1 MRRSVSGS
9 GFRRRQGRLQR
20 KRGVNGAV
28 VLDDSYN
35 ANPDSVRAGIDVLA
49 ATPGR
54 KLLVLGD
61 MGEIGETSGQL
72 HDEVG
77 GYAKARGRSAFA
89 LGEVSAVAARNFGE
103 GGYHYT
109 RLEGAGIGGPQADG
123 RRYRGAGQGVAI
135 HAHGA

>member
-1 MRRSVSGS
+1 M
-9 GFRRRQGRLQR
+9 
-20 KRGVNGAV
+20 NGAV

-77 GYAKARGRSAFA
+77 GYAKSQGSISFLRWAR
-89 LGEVSAVAARNFGE
+89 
-103 GGYHYT
+103 
-109 RLEGAGIGGPQADG
+109 
-123 RRYRGAGQGVAI
+123 
-135 HAHGA
+135 